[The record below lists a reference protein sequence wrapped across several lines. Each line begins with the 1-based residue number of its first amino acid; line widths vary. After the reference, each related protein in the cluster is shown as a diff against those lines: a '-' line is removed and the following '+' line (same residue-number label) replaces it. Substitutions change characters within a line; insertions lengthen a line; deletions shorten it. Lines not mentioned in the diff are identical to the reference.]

1 MALYPALLC
10 GQQIGSF
17 SFPGRQ
23 SNQGDPR
30 HRVVQ
35 AWQGLWSG
43 DTVQCALSPGSKDQK
58 HNKCYVTANAHGFT
72 RNAHQEPK
80 PIPILDRRTKKLNS
94 GLRPWLRFSLMHM
107 EARECGGT
115 ERHCQPHWL
124 HPRYN
129 PLPCCPHGA
138 SVIVLAPFC
147 PGPHCVYTPEWPASH
162 IRTASLIPSH
172 RNPSYR
178 VQKSLMAIVCE
189 RLYSPQR
196 ALTGL
201 SQ

>member
-1 MALYPALLC
+1 MEASVSQGGRAIKGIPVTEWFRPGRGC
-10 GQQIGSF
+10 GQE
-17 SFPGRQ
+17 
-23 SNQGDPR
+23 
-30 HRVVQ
+30 
-35 AWQGLWSG
+35 
-43 DTVQCALSPGSKDQK
+43 TLSSVPCPLAVRIR
-58 HNKCYVTANAHGFT
+58 NITNVYVTANAHGFT

-172 RNPSYR
+172 RNLSYR

-196 ALTGL
+196 ALNGL